1 MFGNV
6 SSQIILNKTLVLIS
20 PEQMLKPKIA
30 IIVNTNPVQYVSL
43 ICPKRLLIKSLGITL
58 IKIELNY

>member
-20 PEQMLKPKIA
+20 PEQMLEPKIA
-30 IIVNTNPVQYVSL
+30 IIVNTNLVQYVSL
-43 ICPKRLLIKSLGITL
+43 ICPKRFLIKFLGITL
-58 IKIELNY
+58 IKIEINY

>member
-1 MFGNV
+1 
-6 SSQIILNKTLVLIS
+6 
-20 PEQMLKPKIA
+20 MLEPKIA

-43 ICPKRLLIKSLGITL
+43 ICPKRFLIKSIGIAL